1 MAEASKLFDS
11 QGAAGGN
18 KQDAVNGAAE
28 MAMKLL
34 FKSQMNSFIGGG
46 NSGGLGGLASLVSS
60 EPDLPPSCAD

>member
-11 QGAAGGN
+11 KGASGGN

-34 FKSQMNSFIGGG
+34 VKSKFSSMVGGG
-46 NSGGLGGLASLVSS
+46 NSGGLGGLASLVS
-60 EPDLPPSCAD
+60 PIAVPLI